1 MNNFYLNSIQK
12 KIQSKNV
19 KVKNWIIKFFS
30 TYFQFTENFNNKIQ
44 KTISI
49 TGSDACFYYVYFV
62 VCDIILSL
70 SVKLFLTVT

>member
-1 MNNFYLNSIQK
+1 MNNLNSIRK

-19 KVKNWIIKFFS
+19 KVKNWIKKFYS

-49 TGSDACFYYVYFV
+49 TGGDACFYYVYFV